1 MSYNQRETP
10 VLAELCTFLVED
22 VYGEL
27 AARVYSILA
36 RHGRQSL
43 ASIARASYLNG
54 RQIKYGLVI
63 LLQQHLIFHSG
74 SDAPLTYYEIDW
86 QNSYAIVRF
95 GKVVKLVEDRF
106 GKKAANVMSN
116 LLALGHTRIAD
127 LKEAYFPPETE
138 SDDDSDD
145 GTANGAGSKR
155 KRTNGNH
162 VNGTVR
168 SNGVANGMPSE
179 LDDAKP
185 DLTNGHGKTNGVHKA
200 DKASKVDSVTHN
212 GAPEEPGQE
221 QDDSDITSVDEL
233 YELIQLLIERGW
245 VRTVT
250 ETQYLSPGDM
260 HDMLYQESIEQDNA
274 GITPTG
280 TKDKDVVNRGTLER
294 KRAMRDEWLMV
305 PKFAKGGQPNGA
317 NKRMKMNGA
326 NGYATPSSDDDLVIR
341 VNPEKIAVAMR
352 SEQLVHLVEQRLG
365 SVTARVYQTMLRMLE
380 SKTPRCW
387 EEWPDPPLPGGEP
400 GDASVDPRFLVTAR
414 DVATK
419 LSRERGDLD
428 IFEGIDPNAAVQIT
442 RKGHVNRT
450 NIWTQPTDPA
460 KLNMEER
467 TKVVDKHIQM
477 LAEDP
482 FHFVTWHSRAGFS
495 QWHIEFDE
503 IARQMIQTEIENTIS
518 ARKGSLGVKLVRAL
532 RKKGRLDERAMC
544 NVMMMS
550 AADVRGIVNDLTIQG
565 FVQTQEIP
573 KVDRREAKHSLHLVW
588 YDRQRAREKLLH
600 DTYKGMVRILQRIRY
615 EREKIEFTLTK
626 AERSD
631 VVGNEEKWLST
642 RELDDLRKWKEV
654 QEKLL
659 LQLMRE
665 DDLVAALR
673 DFHGP
678 LVSA

>member
-138 SDDDSDD
+138 SDDDSDN

-168 SNGVANGMPSE
+168 TNGVANGMPSE

-294 KRAMRDEWLMV
+294 KRAMRDEWLTV

-387 EEWPDPPLPGGEP
+387 EEWPDPPLPGGES
-400 GDASVDPRFLVTAR
+400 GDASIDPRFLVTAR

>member
-27 AARVYSILA
+27 AA
-36 RHGRQSL
+36 
-43 ASIARASYLNG
+43 
-54 RQIKYGLVI
+54 IKYGLVI

-168 SNGVANGMPSE
+168 TNGVANGMPSE

-294 KRAMRDEWLMV
+294 KRAMRDEWLTV

-400 GDASVDPRFLVTAR
+400 GDASIDPRFLVTAR

>member
-1 MSYNQRETP
+1 M
-10 VLAELCTFLVED
+10 
-22 VYGEL
+22 
-27 AARVYSILA
+27 
-36 RHGRQSL
+36 
-43 ASIARASYLNG
+43 NG

-168 SNGVANGMPSE
+168 TNGVANGMPSE

-294 KRAMRDEWLMV
+294 KRAMRDEWLTV

-317 NKRMKMNGA
+317 NKRMKTNGA
-326 NGYATPSSDDDLVIR
+326 NGYATPSSDEDLVIR

-387 EEWPDPPLPGGEP
+387 EEWPDPPLPGGES
-400 GDASVDPRFLVTAR
+400 GDVSIDPRFLVTAR

>member
-168 SNGVANGMPSE
+168 TNGVANGMPSE

-294 KRAMRDEWLMV
+294 KRAMRDEWLTV

-317 NKRMKMNGA
+317 NKRMKTNGA
-326 NGYATPSSDDDLVIR
+326 NGYATPSSDEDLVIR

-387 EEWPDPPLPGGEP
+387 EEWADPPLPSGEP
-400 GDASVDPRFLVTAR
+400 GDASIDPRFLVTAR

-503 IARQMIQTEIENTIS
+503 IARQMIQTELENTIS

>member
-1 MSYNQRETP
+1 M
-10 VLAELCTFLVED
+10 
-22 VYGEL
+22 
-27 AARVYSILA
+27 
-36 RHGRQSL
+36 
-43 ASIARASYLNG
+43 NG

-162 VNGTVR
+162 VNGTVKT
-168 SNGVANGMPSE
+168 NGVANGMPSE

-294 KRAMRDEWLMV
+294 KRAMRDEWLTV

-387 EEWPDPPLPGGEP
+387 EEWPDPPLPGGES
-400 GDASVDPRFLVTAR
+400 GDASIDPRFLVTAR

-503 IARQMIQTEIENTIS
+503 IARHMIQTEIENTIS

>member
-1 MSYNQRETP
+1 M
-10 VLAELCTFLVED
+10 
-22 VYGEL
+22 
-27 AARVYSILA
+27 
-36 RHGRQSL
+36 
-43 ASIARASYLNG
+43 NG

-138 SDDDSDD
+138 SDDDSDN

-162 VNGTVR
+162 VNGTVKT
-168 SNGVANGMPSE
+168 NGVANGMPSE

-294 KRAMRDEWLMV
+294 KRAMRDEWLTV

-317 NKRMKMNGA
+317 NKRMKTNGA
-326 NGYATPSSDDDLVIR
+326 NGYATPSSDEDLVIR

-387 EEWPDPPLPGGEP
+387 EEWADPPLPSGEP
-400 GDASVDPRFLVTAR
+400 GDASIDPRFLVTAR

>member
-168 SNGVANGMPSE
+168 TNGVANGMPSE

-294 KRAMRDEWLMV
+294 KRAMRDEWLTV

-317 NKRMKMNGA
+317 NKRMKTNGA
-326 NGYATPSSDDDLVIR
+326 NGYATPSSDEDLVIR

-387 EEWPDPPLPGGEP
+387 EEWADPPLPSGEP
-400 GDASVDPRFLVTAR
+400 GDASINPRFLVTAR